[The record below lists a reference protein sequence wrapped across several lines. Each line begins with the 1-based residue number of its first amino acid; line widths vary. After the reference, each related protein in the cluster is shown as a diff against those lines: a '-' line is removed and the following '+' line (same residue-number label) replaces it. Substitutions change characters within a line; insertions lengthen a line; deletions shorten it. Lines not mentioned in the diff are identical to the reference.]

1 MLHVVASRGVLCV
14 VGVEAFAM
22 MVPEATAT
30 IVHIFY
36 GDASNYSL
44 ELPVV

>member
-30 IVHIFY
+30 IVHCAYLLRGRFKLF
-36 GDASNYSL
+36 S
-44 ELPVV
+44 